1 MSFQK
6 SFLADVVFVC
16 GTGYFDP
23 GSLFAMHGES
33 RYAYKHEIKRRKTDR
48 AVYATR
54 KESGDFKIKSV
65 KHLERKTRISLTFRR
80 VKDEVTQRLY
90 KEGITGGASIYLIN
104 KKNSI
109 DNKKSS

>member
-1 MSFQK
+1 MLDIRQ
-6 SFLADVVFVC
+6 
-16 GTGYFDP
+16 
-23 GSLFAMHGES
+23 
-33 RYAYKHEIKRRKTDR
+33 RKTDR
-48 AVYATR
+48 AVYA
-54 KESGDFKIKSV
+54 KKNESGDFKVNSV